1 MKIYDQ
7 MKQLFEGKKGA
18 IITTREITESLQQQF
33 GTNPASIRPAD
44 FCYNRYNSGI
54 SFTHHLFE
62 YLTKSTYKYLGE
74 QASYSGLIFHKPK
87 GTKQEHV
94 VGEWQDGKK
103 MMYTIEA
110 QGIECIS
117 HEQMKHLYEEYI
129 RVVRYELH
137 VLQCQPTE
145 LRHLIGR
152 IGELLCAMV
161 TEGHLARE
169 TNQHGFDVVS
179 QGRKISV
186 KTTAQQTAGFIA
198 FNQNT
203 FETFDDIFVVQYRE
217 DDFHIIYY
225 GSKDPIQQI
234 ARTYENK
241 YEVDVE
247 KIKRLGMGIVYDS
260 TMLN

>member
-7 MKQLFEGKKGA
+7 MKQLLARREGE
-18 IITTREITESLQQQF
+18 IITSREIRQELQKTY
-33 GTNPASIRPAD
+33 GTKPSSVLPSD

-54 SFTHHLFE
+54 AFDKHLFE

-74 QASYSGLIFHKPK
+74 RAKYSGLIFHKPK
-87 GTKQEHV
+87 GAQQERV
-94 VGEWQDGKK
+94 VGEWKEGVKT
-103 MMYTIEA
+103 MYA
-110 QGIECIS
+110 VNSQGVDCIS
-117 HEQMKHLYEEYI
+117 QEQIKRLYEEYI
-129 RVVRYELH
+129 RVLRYELQ

-161 TEGHLARE
+161 TGGHLARE

-186 KTTAQQTAGFIA
+186 KTSAQQLSGFIS
-198 FNQNT
+198 FNRNT
-203 FETFDDIFVVQYRE
+203 FETFDDVFIVQYRE

-225 GSKDPIQQI
+225 GSKDLIKKI
-234 ARTYENK
+234 ARTYKNI
-241 YEVDVE
+241 YEVDIE
-247 KIKRLGMGIVYDS
+247 KVKKLSI
-260 TMLN
+260 